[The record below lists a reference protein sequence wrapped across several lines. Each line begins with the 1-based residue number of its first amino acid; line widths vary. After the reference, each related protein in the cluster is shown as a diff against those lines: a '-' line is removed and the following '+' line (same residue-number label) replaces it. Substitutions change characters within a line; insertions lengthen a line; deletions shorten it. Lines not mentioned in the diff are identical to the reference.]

1 MPRFPVSASH
11 AALVQGWPI
20 KVVAKYV
27 FADTIGHI
35 LDVVVAHDTIHV
47 TATPPFVEIQPDTAC
62 LMGDVRNRLMSFV
75 SDEWQL
81 DYVLDHLTCTRQ
93 DTGVQVASIVVAL
106 RRTRP
111 LFDEA

>member
-1 MPRFPVSASH
+1 MPRFPVSANH

-27 FADTIGHI
+27 FADTVGHI

-47 TATPPFVEIQPDTAC
+47 TATPPFVEVQPDTAC
-62 LMGDVRNRLMSFV
+62 LVGEVKARLMTFV
-75 SDEWQL
+75 SEEWQL
-81 DYVLDHLTCTRQ
+81 DYVLDHLTYNRQ

-106 RRTRP
+106 RRSKP
-111 LFDEA
+111 LFGDA